1 MIFQTSIYQ
10 TECMSKSRRM
20 GFKNVLNVME

>member
-1 MIFQTSIYQ
+1 MIFQTGIYQ

-20 GFKNVLNVME
+20 GFKNVSNVME